1 MSASSPNVIAST
13 NTQLSLSKLVNPIPL
28 LEVLRNQETSRDAI
42 KNQQNLCL
50 QMNPYLTPKK
60 SHSSKLKGSR
70 PHPFVPEQ
78 SSSRRRLPHVIAPTN
93 PRLGRFKLV
102 NPIPLLEALQN
113 QQASRDAIKKQQK
126 HCLQMKNIICASA
139 TRRRPSATGDR
150 CQAPDACTLF
160 AEPDTLKTM
169 RPSLPD
175 RAHFLRLARTHS
187 LVPLYRTLTA
197 DLETPV
203 SAFLRLAAAEPECF
217 ILESVEGGEHLGRYT
232 YIGTRPS
239 RRIVSHGD
247 QIEITEHGRTRKI
260 TGDVFALLRDALH
273 GHKPARVQGLPPFTA
288 GAVGFLSYD
297 VVRQIERL
305 PQDTTDDLQLPDACL
320 MFFDEVLAFDH
331 VKKEILLIVTADL
344 RRHKPQAAYADALR
358 RLDRLDHRLSQ
369 PLPKINPKKPAGKLK
384 LNPRT
389 KKSAFLRGVE
399 QAKEYIAAGDI
410 FQVVLSQR
418 LDLEPGVDPFSIYR
432 ALRIVNPSPY
442 MYFLRFGH
450 KKLSREDHNKKRK
463 GSREA
468 AANEIIETT
477 HIVGSSPELLVRV
490 EGRRI
495 EYRPIAGTRP
505 RGTTEEADLA
515 AEHEM
520 SSDEK
525 ERAEHV
531 MLVDL
536 GRNDVGRVSEYGTV
550 SVTNLMHVERYSH
563 VMHLVSDIE
572 GRLKPELSAV
582 DALRSCF
589 PAGTL
594 SGAPKIRAMEII
606 EELEPTRRGIYG
618 GTVLYAD
625 YSGNLTSCIAIRT
638 LLVEGK
644 KGYIQAGAGIV
655 ADSIPESEY
664 QESLNKAR
672 AVVRAVER
680 ARES

>member
-1 MSASSPNVIAST
+1 
-13 NTQLSLSKLVNPIPL
+13 
-28 LEVLRNQETSRDAI
+28 
-42 KNQQNLCL
+42 
-50 QMNPYLTPKK
+50 
-60 SHSSKLKGSR
+60 
-70 PHPFVPEQ
+70 
-78 SSSRRRLPHVIAPTN
+78 
-93 PRLGRFKLV
+93 
-102 NPIPLLEALQN
+102 
-113 QQASRDAIKKQQK
+113 
-126 HCLQMKNIICASA
+126 
-139 TRRRPSATGDR
+139 
-150 CQAPDACTLF
+150 
-160 AEPDTLKTM
+160 M

-175 RAHFLRLARTHS
+175 RATFLRLARTHT

-217 ILESVEGGEHLGRYT
+217 LLESVEGGERLGRYT
-232 YIGTRPS
+232 YIGIRPS
-239 RRIVSHGD
+239 RRIVSRGTE
-247 QIEITEHGRTRKI
+247 IEVTEHGRTRSA
-260 TGDVFALLRDALH
+260 TGDVFALLREALS
-273 GHKPARVQGLPPFTA
+273 GHSPARVPGLPPFTA
-288 GAVGFLSYD
+288 GAVGFFSYD

-305 PQDTTDDLQLPDACL
+305 PDDTVDDLGMPDACL

-331 VKKEILLIVTADL
+331 VRKEILLIVTADL
-344 RRHKPQAAYADALR
+344 TRHKPQAAYADALQ
-358 RLDRLDHRLSQ
+358 RLDRLDRRLAR
-369 PLPKINPKKPAGKLK
+369 PLPKLLARKAARGAAAKLR
-384 LNPRT
+384 PTSRT
-389 KKSAFLRGVE
+389 RKAAFVKAVE
-399 QAKEYIAAGDI
+399 RAREYIAAGDI

-418 LDLEPGVDPFSIYR
+418 LDFEPGVDPFSVYR

-442 MYFLRFGH
+442 MYFLRFP
-450 KKLSREDHNKKRK
+450 RK
-463 GSREA
+463 QPGARSA
-468 AANEIIETT
+468 ETT

-505 RGTTEEADLA
+505 RGATEALDLEAEREMTT
-515 AEHEM
+515 
-520 SSDEK
+520 DEK

-550 SVTNLMHVERYSH
+550 KVTNLMFVERYSH
-563 VMHLVSDIE
+563 VMHLVSSIE
-572 GRLKPELSAV
+572 GKLRPHLSAV

-606 EELEPTRRGIYG
+606 EELEPTKRGIYG

-655 ADSIPESEY
+655 ADSVPEKEY
-664 QESLNKAR
+664 EESLNKAK

-680 ARES
+680 AREG